1 MKKLLLFCLLLF
13 ISAESIQTAAQES
26 KETKKEQGIFNSVAV
41 GLGVGTTG
49 INIDARIQLQRRS
62 RCQCT

>member
-26 KETKKEQGIFNSVAV
+26 KKLKKNKEYS
-41 GLGVGTTG
+41 
-49 INIDARIQLQRRS
+49 IQLL
-62 RCQCT
+62 